1 MISPCY
7 LSLIR
12 LIYWK
17 KQKERKLSKIIER
30 KFSQLSKNFHSL
42 TSILETSAKKRESVT
57 KIYEEGVRMEK
68 FSTLLLISKAL
79 HQQILRSDEI
89 FANYYSDF
97 REHALEELRRL
108 NGSLI
113 SGVPVHVPMELYE
126 CDDGM
131 MPLNIEK
138 VETKLH
144 SKCSKNYQ
152 RLQQAVKDHNQTIES
167 IERFSGH
174 QRRQIRS
181 NSNCRIC

>member
-1 MISPCY
+1 MGNEVSEPLTNQRSP
-7 LSLIR
+7 LSEFEGIPMEIQVHICSFVPR
-12 LIYWK
+12 
-17 KQKERKLSKIIER
+17 KE
-30 KFSQLSKNFHSL
+30 
-42 TSILETSAKKRESVT
+42 
-57 KIYEEGVRMEK
+57 

-97 REHALEELRRL
+97 REHALEELKRL